1 MAYLITAL
9 IAIAVIMGGSLL
21 LTDASLMSAS
31 DASLSWDGRVRR
43 TGEQK
48 RTHLTLIQADL
59 AGGGTDVDISFR
71 NTGQSALA
79 EFSGWDLII
88 RYYAASGNND
98 MKVLWLPHTTVADP
112 PNGKWIDRGIYHDA
126 VTLDSEVYEPNF
138 FNPGEE
144 IIIRVNITPEIPS
157 GTDNLVTIGTAN
169 GARLSAP
176 FSR

>member
-48 RTHLTLIQADL
+48 RTHLSLIQADL
-59 AGGGTDVDISFR
+59 AGGGTDIDISFR

-88 RYYAASGNND
+88 RYYAASGNGH
-98 MKVLWLPHTTVADP
+98 VPSSGV
-112 PNGKWIDRGIYHDA
+112 
-126 VTLDSEVYEPNF
+126 
-138 FNPGEE
+138 
-144 IIIRVNITPEIPS
+144 RVRHPV
-157 GTDNLVTIGTAN
+157 DVV
-169 GARLSAP
+169 
-176 FSR
+176 